1 MPRAAR
7 PRRVPADAAP
17 PTARRR
23 RQVAADRLRVVWLGR
38 RRIPGVH
45 AGLELKLE
53 GMVTVRDG
61 LPTMFNP
68 RYEILSR
75 LEEHCHARDLPVPG
89 PPSARIPARFTRP
102 GEAQPAGTQPT
113 VAQLAEDYAAKA
125 GLHRTSNGNIDVL
138 RAGGV
143 QGLAESILPG
153 LVFLIAFTVSREL
166 TLALV
171 GALAVAAAFTVA
183 RLVQR
188 KPLTQALAGIAG
200 VGLSAW
206 LANTTGKAE
215 DFYVLGFFTNLGYI
229 VAMSISIAVR
239 WPIAGL
245 LFGFIRNEG
254 LHWRK
259 DPARVKAYR
268 IGTWVI
274 ITVLALRLLVQV
286 PLYYM
291 GEQGLAALAT
301 TRLLWAPRSTSWASG
316 WPGS

>member
-1 MPRAAR
+1 MPESSPFQDPR
-7 PRRVPADAAP
+7 PRES
-17 PTARRR
+17 
-23 RQVAADRLRVVWLGR
+23 Q
-38 RRIPGVH
+38 PG
-45 AGLELKLE
+45 
-53 GMVTVRDG
+53 
-61 LPTMFNP
+61 
-68 RYEILSR
+68 S
-75 LEEHCHARDLPVPG
+75 
-89 PPSARIPARFTRP
+89 TRP
-102 GEAQPAGTQPT
+102 GEAQPAGAQPT

-138 RAGGV
+138 KSAGGV

-166 TLALV
+166 TPALV

-301 TRLLWAPRSTSWASG
+301 TRLLMGAPLYILGLWVAWLLTRPAA
-316 WPGS
+316 PAADAEHPVEPI